1 MIKSL
6 LTLKVII
13 LMNGN
18 IASIYAQSGWI
29 LLTVLAILVL
39 MSMMTWIIA
48 LIRCYCL
55 WCAKRDN
62 RAALSC
68 FATVENLAQLQHELA
83 GNQSPVALL
92 TRNALQASKL
102 YHDKAN
108 HSLAAAMPFNQYLSS
123 QIRNSMEQIM
133 RRYESGLTVLASISS
148 SAPFIGLFGTVWG
161 IYHALINIGQS
172 GQMSI
177 AVVAGPIGEALV
189 STAIGLFAAIPALL
203 FYNGL
208 VRSKKNL
215 SRDLDG
221 FAHDLHAQL
230 LNNEDK

>member
-161 IYHALINIGQS
+161 IYHALINIGHS

>member
-1 MIKSL
+1 
-6 LTLKVII
+6 
-13 LMNGN
+13 MNGN

-92 TRNALQASKL
+92 TRNALQACKL

-203 FYNGL
+203 FYNFL

>member
-6 LTLKVII
+6 LILKVII

-68 FATVENLAQLQHELA
+68 FTTVENLAQLQHELA

-161 IYHALINIGQS
+161 IYHALINIGHT

>member
-1 MIKSL
+1 LIKSL

-62 RAALSC
+62 HAALSR

-92 TRNALQASKL
+92 TRNALQASEL

-161 IYHALINIGQS
+161 IYHALINIGHS

>member
-1 MIKSL
+1 
-6 LTLKVII
+6 
-13 LMNGN
+13 MNGN

-161 IYHALINIGQS
+161 IYHALINIGHS

>member
-1 MIKSL
+1 MD
-6 LTLKVII
+6 
-13 LMNGN
+13 GN

-39 MSMMTWIIA
+39 MSIMTWIIA
-48 LIRCYCL
+48 LVRCWSL

-68 FATVENLAQLQHELA
+68 FATAENLAQLQHELA
-83 GNQSPVALL
+83 DNQSPVALL
-92 TRNALQASKL
+92 TRDAMQSCKL

-108 HSLAAAMPFNQYLSS
+108 HSLAAAMPFNQYLTS
-123 QIRNSMEQIM
+123 QIRNSMEQVM

-161 IYHALINIGQS
+161 IYHALINIGHS

-230 LNNEDK
+230 LNNGD

>member
-1 MIKSL
+1 
-6 LTLKVII
+6 
-13 LMNGN
+13 MNGN

>member
-1 MIKSL
+1 VIKSL

-55 WCAKRDN
+55 WSAKRDN

-83 GNQSPVALL
+83 SNQSPVALL
-92 TRNALQASKL
+92 TRNALQACKL

-133 RRYESGLTVLASISS
+133 RHYESGLTVLASISS

>member
-1 MIKSL
+1 
-6 LTLKVII
+6 
-13 LMNGN
+13 MNGN

-92 TRNALQASKL
+92 TRNALQASKF

-161 IYHALINIGQS
+161 IYHALINIGHS

>member
-1 MIKSL
+1 
-6 LTLKVII
+6 
-13 LMNGN
+13 MNGN

-92 TRNALQASKL
+92 TRNALQACKL

-203 FYNGL
+203 FYNFL

-230 LNNEDK
+230 LNNKDK

>member
-1 MIKSL
+1 
-6 LTLKVII
+6 
-13 LMNGN
+13 MNGN

-92 TRNALQASKL
+92 TRSALQASEL

-161 IYHALINIGQS
+161 IYHALINIGHS

-177 AVVAGPIGEALV
+177 TVVAGPIGEALV

-208 VRSKKNL
+208 VRSQKNL

>member
-92 TRNALQASKL
+92 TRSALQASEL

-161 IYHALINIGQS
+161 IYHALINIGHS

-177 AVVAGPIGEALV
+177 TVVAGPIGEALV

-208 VRSKKNL
+208 VRSQKNL

>member
-1 MIKSL
+1 
-6 LTLKVII
+6 
-13 LMNGN
+13 MNGN

-92 TRNALQASKL
+92 ARNALQACKL

>member
-203 FYNGL
+203 FYNFL

>member
-92 TRNALQASKL
+92 TRNALQACKL

-203 FYNGL
+203 FYNFL

-230 LNNEDK
+230 LNNKDK

>member
-92 TRNALQASKL
+92 TRNALQACKL

-203 FYNGL
+203 FYNFL

>member
-1 MIKSL
+1 
-6 LTLKVII
+6 
-13 LMNGN
+13 MNGN

-92 TRNALQASKL
+92 TRNALQACKL